1 MVVSSNAMSFWISAY
16 AIDLATSTRK
26 AVDVPSNAG
35 GFASWGEE
43 VYGSPLAVELGL
55 TILPRLA
62 SDGGLE
68 VEGNDIQRLRDEA
81 ALLHSHAHRLCPEPT
96 LNRTDPDGTRHNV
109 MLGRTENDVVAAV
122 RTRLENIIAAAD
134 IALALGPGRG
144 SVSIS

>member
-1 MVVSSNAMSFWISAY
+1 MSFWISVD
-16 AIDLATSTRK
+16 AIDPATSTRK

-109 MLGRTENDVVAAV
+109 MLGGQPENDVVDAV